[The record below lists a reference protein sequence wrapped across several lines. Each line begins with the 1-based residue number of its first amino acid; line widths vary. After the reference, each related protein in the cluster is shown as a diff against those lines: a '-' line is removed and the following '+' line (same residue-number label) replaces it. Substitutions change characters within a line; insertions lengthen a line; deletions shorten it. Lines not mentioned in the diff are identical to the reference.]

1 MQYRTFLK
9 LGPKIKIH
17 KRDSIHKKIAV
28 QYDFILYFRLG
39 KSSKIFINLLGC
51 GLINASIYKNRL
63 FR

>member
-17 KRDSIHKKIAV
+17 KRVSIHKKIAV
-28 QYDFILYFRLG
+28 QYDSILYFRLG

-51 GLINASIYKNRL
+51 NLTNASI
-63 FR
+63 